1 MIKNKKLDILAARN
15 VSALKQFTSSIL
27 IRSLKYHREHRQSP
41 KFLLKWNSQRTQ
53 YLADTKIFR
62 WFQSLLS
69 VVSNSIGQH
78 SRTHTHTHRVGKRLL
93 PQARERKRY
102 WTRPRAVRPP
112 RPQQYGSSICCTRY
126 EGKREA
132 LYTNL
137 QVCTNYVSKNSR

>member
-1 MIKNKKLDILAARN
+1 MLKNKKVDILAARN
-15 VSALKQFTSSIL
+15 MSAPKQFTSRSS
-27 IRSLKYHREHRQSP
+27 IRSLKYHREHRQCP
-41 KFLLKWNSQRTQ
+41 KFLSKWNSQPTQ
-53 YLADTKIFR
+53 YHADTKIFR

-69 VVSNSIGQH
+69 VVSHSVGQH
-78 SRTHTHTHRVGKRLL
+78 SRTHRVGKRLL

-102 WTRPRAVRPP
+102 GTRTRAVRPP

-137 QVCTNYVSKNSR
+137 QVCTNYVSKNKR